1 MLAPESL
8 QHRRYLIGGG
18 GRGLGFAVARELTAA
33 GAEVLLVG
41 RDPGR
46 LSQAPRELGSRAH
59 AHAADLSAMSNG
71 EDASKAVFRVWP
83 DGLDGMLINAGGLPR
98 GSVLE
103 LDDDSWRASYELL
116 LGGPLRLVRA
126 LRPQLRQRSALLFVT
141 SSSVREPIPN
151 LDTSNVLRPGVAALA
166 RALARELAPHV
177 RVNAVAPGRFATA
190 RTSEADERRAS
201 AAGISVAEVRDRS
214 TAAIP
219 LGRYGNPAELGR
231 AGAFLLSPAASYITG
246 ATLHVDGGLVSP
258 LPEREPA
265 LGHCRRR
272 VGSEQLT
279 VSGRIDR
286 YSDHGWQLGSQR
298 ALYGG
303 PELSR
308 RSCRGR
314 LRAETLGHLQDVDAT
329 VVHAGAR

>member
-18 GRGLGFAVARELTAA
+18 SRGLGFAVARELTAA

-46 LSQAPRELGSRAH
+46 LSEAQHELGSRAH

-71 EDASKAVFRVWP
+71 EDASEAVVQVWP
-83 DGLDGMLINAGGLPR
+83 DGVDGVLINAGGPPR

-126 LRPQLRQRSALLFVT
+126 LRPQLRQGSALLFVT
-141 SSSVREPIPN
+141 SSSVREPVPN
-151 LDTSNVLRPGVAALA
+151 LDASNVLRPGVAALA
-166 RALARELAPHV
+166 RALARALAPHV
-177 RVNAVAPGRFATA
+177 RVNAVAPGRFDTA

-201 AAGISVAEVRDRS
+201 AAGISVAEVRERS
-214 TAAIP
+214 AATIP

-246 ATLHVDGGLVSP
+246 ATLHVDGGLVTSAP
-258 LPEREPA
+258 
-265 LGHCRRR
+265 
-272 VGSEQLT
+272 
-279 VSGRIDR
+279 
-286 YSDHGWQLGSQR
+286 
-298 ALYGG
+298 
-303 PELSR
+303 
-308 RSCRGR
+308 
-314 LRAETLGHLQDVDAT
+314 
-329 VVHAGAR
+329 